1 MPSTYYDSNVSG
13 SGSAVFTGSSVIF
26 VSADIVTMPVGVRVL
41 TDSDELLRA
50 GWWALGDNF
59 NIGIGTFDY
68 WQEKHF
74 LDFVHNLWA
83 PSPSQDPGNSLN
95 FTATATR
102 IRWQVGIGGLVHLHV
117 LGF

>member
-1 MPSTYYDSNVSG
+1 M
-13 SGSAVFTGSSVIF
+13 IF
-26 VSADIVTMPVGVRVL
+26 VSADLL
-41 TDSDELLRA
+41 TPGGLARPLADADEWLRA

-59 NIGIGTFDY
+59 NIGLGAFDY

-74 LDFVHNLWA
+74 FDFEHNVWA

-95 FTATATR
+95 FTHTATL
-102 IRWQVGIGGLVHLHV
+102 IRWQVGLGGLAHLHV